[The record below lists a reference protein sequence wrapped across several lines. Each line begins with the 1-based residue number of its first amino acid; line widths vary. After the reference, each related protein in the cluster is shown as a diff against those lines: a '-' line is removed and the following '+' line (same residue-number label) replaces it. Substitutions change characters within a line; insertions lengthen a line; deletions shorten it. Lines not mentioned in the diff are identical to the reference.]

1 MDSELYICNFIF
13 KINYLHLFEE
23 EYKIAA
29 FEERRTKRSILYTD
43 PNQGKLFIF

>member
-1 MDSELYICNFIF
+1 LP
-13 KINYLHLFEE
+13 LFEE

-43 PNQGKLFIF
+43 PFQGKLFIFSFQ